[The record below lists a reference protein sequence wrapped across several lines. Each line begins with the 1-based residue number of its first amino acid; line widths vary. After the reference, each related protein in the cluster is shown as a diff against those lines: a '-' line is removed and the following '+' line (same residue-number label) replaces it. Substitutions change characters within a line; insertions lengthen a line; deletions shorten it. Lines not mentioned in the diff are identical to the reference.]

1 MNVEDYIPMRL
12 EELFKKYNM
21 SRYRISQ
28 KSGITTTAITKI
40 LSKESIPTIITL
52 ERICSAFG
60 ITLAQFFDDDRYTEF
75 SGIPM
80 ELIKSWD
87 SLDEKEQDILLR
99 FIRSMQETNE
109 KK

>member
-1 MNVEDYIPMRL
+1 
-12 EELFKKYNM
+12 
-21 SRYRISQ
+21 
-28 KSGITTTAITKI
+28 
-40 LSKESIPTIITL
+40 
-52 ERICSAFG
+52 
-60 ITLAQFFDDDRYTEF
+60 
-75 SGIPM
+75 M